1 MHVEQI
7 PISWAV
13 RQAAPAMANGISL
26 DMLFERAFITPKFGD
41 DRDRITPLQLAL
53 FQAVLVHETDDGS
66 HSMMR
71 ERMDP
76 EIGPLG
82 FRILL
87 RSANLADGLVALS
100 KFYKNST
107 RSIRFE
113 LSVEGRQAFFA
124 VQAANDLDEGP
135 VQEDIQL
142 VYLYLGLTCFLG
154 RPFPVSWVTT
164 RDHQH
169 FNLHGEHHTI
179 RSPVRMGPC
188 AGLAFPKALLASPP
202 SRPDLE
208 DFLWRPIYTA
218 LRLMEEPSKDA
229 RHDTTNENFRVDK
242 MAADLMIAP
251 STFRRKLAQE
261 GCSFRQ
267 LRERALVDATLALL
281 RVRSC
286 SLEAIAAELGYADA
300 RSLRR
305 FVKRAT
311 GRTPDNLRN
320 ELNSAVS
327 PAKLHARLKETLF
340 LLPH

>member
-1 MHVEQI
+1 MHVQQI

-13 RQAAPAMANGISL
+13 RQAAPAIANGLSL
-26 DMLFERAFITPKFGD
+26 DVLFERALIVPKFGD

-71 ERMDP
+71 ERTDP
-76 EIGPLG
+76 EVGPLG
-82 FRILL
+82 FRMLL
-87 RSANLADGLVALS
+87 RSASLADGLTALS

-107 RSIRFE
+107 RSIRYE
-113 LSVEGRQAFFA
+113 LCVEGRQAFFA
-124 VQAANDLDEGP
+124 IQIQDDLDE
-135 VQEDIQL
+135 VLLQEDIQL
-142 VYLYLGLTCFLG
+142 IYLYIGLTCFLG
-154 RPFPVSWVTT
+154 RPFPVSWVST
-164 RDHQH
+164 RDPQH
-169 FNLHGEHHTI
+169 LNLNSEHHTI
-179 RSPVRMGPC
+179 RSPVRMGSC

-202 SRPDLE
+202 SRINFE
-208 DFLWRPIYTA
+208 DFLWRPMHDA
-218 LRLMEEPSKDA
+218 LRLMEEPSEDS
-229 RHDTTNENFRVDK
+229 RRDTTNENFRINK

-267 LRERALVDATLALL
+267 LRERTLLDATLELL

-286 SLEAIAAELGYADA
+286 SLEAIAAEVGYSDA

-320 ELNSAVS
+320 ELCAAVA